1 MSMFPARMLLVT
13 DGSKESAPAVQV
25 AVELAKGTGSE
36 LHVAHAISTKPRRPY
51 PRGWEKGRR
60 EALLDAVRVAALAL
74 LEEKVREV
82 EELGGTV
89 AGSHYAEGEPEEEAA
104 RLAEELRIGLIVTGG
119 RRTGSFG
126 RLFAGGFA
134 EAVFRRARC
143 AVVVARGPKE
153 E

>member
-1 MSMFPARMLLVT
+1 MFPARMLLVT
-13 DGSKESAPAVQV
+13 DGSKESAPAARV

-36 LHVAHAISTKPRRPY
+36 LHVAHVISTKPQRPY
-51 PRGWEKGRR
+51 PRRWEKGQR

-74 LEEKVREV
+74 LEEKVRQVDEM
-82 EELGGTV
+82 GGVV
-89 AGSHYAEGEPEEEAA
+89 AGSHYAEGEPQDEVA
-104 RLAEELRIGLIVTGG
+104 RLAEELEIGLIVTGG

-126 RLFAGGFA
+126 RLFSGGFA
-134 EAVFRRARC
+134 ESVFRRAQC

>member
-1 MSMFPARMLLVT
+1 
-13 DGSKESAPAVQV
+13 V

-36 LHVAHAISTKPRRPY
+36 LHVAHVVSTKPRRPY
-51 PRGWEKGRR
+51 PRRWEKRRR

-82 EELGGTV
+82 EQLDGTV
-89 AGSHYAEGEPEEEAA
+89 AGSHYAEGEPEEEVA
-104 RLAEELRIGLIVTGG
+104 RLAEELSVGLIVTGG

-126 RLFAGGFA
+126 RLFSGGFSG
-134 EAVFRRARC
+134 AVFRRARC

>member
-1 MSMFPARMLLVT
+1 MFPARMLLVT
-13 DGSKESAPAVQV
+13 DGSKESAPAARV

-36 LHVAHAISTKPRRPY
+36 LHVAHVISTKPQRPY
-51 PRGWEKGRR
+51 PRRWEKGGR

-74 LEEKVREV
+74 LEEKVRQV
-82 EELGGTV
+82 EEMGGV
-89 AGSHYAEGEPEEEAA
+89 VVGSHYAEGEPEGEVA
-104 RLAEELRIGLIVTGG
+104 RLAEELGIGLIITGG

-126 RLFAGGFA
+126 RLFSSGFA
-134 EAVFRRARC
+134 EALFRRARC